1 MPSKNTEL
9 KQTFARGSANT
20 LRNPAATAVR
30 LKGLDFGV
38 LKPRKAKKA
47 ITATIAPKPPI
58 EKNTPRQPSRSPIT
72 PASTAPIRFPVSP
85 TAKQPADRD
94 LARMHR
100 HQIADDRDA
109 DRKDAAGADAGDD
122 AHGHQQRE
130 IAGEGADQRRR
141 HHGGEADIH
150 QPRLAEEIADG
161 AERGLHDGVGK
172 RERARQ
178 QRRGFYVDRE
188 IGGDLRNHR
197 IDGAREQR
205 RGENHQADDSEDGRN
220 GEISLVGD
228 EARAGSRSG
237 AASAFGQLVELHQ
250 ARKKRLHVLE
260 RNHIRAVGR
269 RAVGVLVGLDEDA
282 GDADRDGGPRQ
293 HRHVF
298 ALAAR

>member
-1 MPSKNTEL
+1 MPSKNTEP

-20 LRNPAATAVR
+20 LRNPAATALR
-30 LKGLDFGV
+30 LKGLGFGV

-58 EKNTPRQPSRSPIT
+58 EKNTPRQPSRSPMT
-72 PASTAPIRFPVSP
+72 PDEHGADEIAGQADRQ
-85 TAKQPADRD
+85 QPADRD

-100 HQIADDRDA
+100 HQIADDRHA

-141 HHGGEADIH
+141 HHGGKADIH

-161 AERGLHDGVGK
+161 AERRLHDGVGK

-178 QRRGFYVDRE
+178 QRRGFHVDRE

-205 RGENHQADDSEDGRN
+205 RGENHQADDSEDGWN
-220 GEISLVGD
+220 GKISLLAMKRARIERRRFSFWPACRIASSAQ
-228 EARAGSRSG
+228 EAA
-237 AASAFGQLVELHQ
+237 
-250 ARKKRLHVLE
+250 
-260 RNHIRAVGR
+260 
-269 RAVGVLVGLDEDA
+269 
-282 GDADRDGGPRQ
+282 PCP
-293 HRHVF
+293 
-298 ALAAR
+298 